1 MCLMKKQI
9 IPMFALTEDQ
19 INSRQDS
26 LVVESFIRIFLLQ
39 CISFIYIFIH
49 CNIFGVILW
58 YSDLELRASGLW
70 FGVESHWFL
79 IWTWEPLVSDWLS
92 LIYSLLF
99 VFVQILSGI
108 LYMKINPC
116 THLISSVYKKK
127 DPTTIKGFMLF
138 LMQYFSKVC

>member
-1 MCLMKKQI
+1 VCLMKKQI

-79 IWTWEPLVSDWLS
+79 IWTWEPLVPELDLRASGFWWVESLWS
-92 LIYSLLF
+92 LILSWESLVSDLD
-99 VFVQILSGI
+99 LRASGFWFRVES
-108 LYMKINPC
+108 LWF
-116 THLISSVYKKK
+116 LI
-127 DPTTIKGFMLF
+127 
-138 LMQYFSKVC
+138 

>member
-1 MCLMKKQI
+1 VCLMKKQI

-49 CNIFGVILW
+49 CKIFGVILW

-79 IWTWEPLVSDWLS
+79 IWTWEPLVPELDLRASGFWLIITYLQFVICLCSNIIWHFVYENKS
-92 LIYSLLF
+92 LHSFNKFSL
-99 VFVQILSGI
+99 
-108 LYMKINPC
+108 
-116 THLISSVYKKK
+116 
-127 DPTTIKGFMLF
+127 
-138 LMQYFSKVC
+138 